1 MTTREMAK
9 WLDTV
14 GRLSDGKGLTFSVT
28 VIDVREN
35 WGKLQLHVTP
45 VNGSG
50 SRWIDGTSFIRF
62 GQALRPADA

>member
-14 GRLSDGKGLTFSVT
+14 GRLSDGKGLTFAVT

-45 VNGSG
+45 VNGAG
-50 SRWIDGTSFIRF
+50 SRWIDEASIIIAWS
-62 GQALRPADA
+62 GQDA